1 VKFLVAL
8 FLIAFG
14 TGLIQSSYAQQQ
26 AELETTSEQGTFLIR
41 ISWIENGLEE
51 DHTFNIE
58 FIEPETGAELE
69 DIQYNFMIVNE
80 DNEQV
85 VRRVD
90 QISSE
95 QKALFD
101 EVGPYTITIGDIEG
115 LGEDATLPILVTPEF
130 SAMLPILAALA
141 VVAAIVVVR
150 INGTNLFKFKV

>member
-1 VKFLVAL
+1 MKFLVAL

-58 FIEPETGAELE
+58 FIEPETGAALE
-69 DIQYNFMIVNE
+69 DIQYNFMIVSE

-95 QKALFD
+95 QRALFD

-115 LGEDATLPILVTPEF
+115 LSEDATLPIQVTPEF
-130 SAMLPILAALA
+130 PIVAIIPVMLGMLIAIL
-141 VVAAIVVVR
+141 VVR
-150 INGTNLFKFKV
+150 YRAKSLFSQ

>member
-1 VKFLVAL
+1 MKFLVAL

-69 DIQYNFMIVNE
+69 DIQYNFMIVSE

-101 EVGPYTITIGDIEG
+101 EMGPYTITIGDIEG
-115 LGEDATLPILVTPEF
+115 LGEDATFPILVTPEF
-130 SAMLPILAALA
+130 SPMLPILAALA
-141 VVAAIVVVR
+141 VGAAIVVAR
-150 INGTNLFKFKV
+150 INGTNLFKFKA